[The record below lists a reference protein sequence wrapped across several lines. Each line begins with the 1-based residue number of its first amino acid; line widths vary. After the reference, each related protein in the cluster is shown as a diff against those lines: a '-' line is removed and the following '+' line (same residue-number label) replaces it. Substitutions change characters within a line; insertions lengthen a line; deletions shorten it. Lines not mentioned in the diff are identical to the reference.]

1 MKSNSTISPSKV
13 ILSNEKIY
21 IVDMDSIIEVA
32 TDDLENPQTSYSYE
46 MYELPIAHR
55 ENLDEYIESNYQVS
69 LDFAKAYAHNLVIKP
84 SDAEVVKA
92 EQENNTINLLMDLGV
107 L

>member
-1 MKSNSTISPSKV
+1 MKSNSTVSPSKV

-21 IVDMDSIIEVA
+21 IVDIDSIVGIA
-32 TDDLENPQTSYSYE
+32 TDDLENPQASYTYE

-55 ENLDEYIESNYQVS
+55 ENLNEYIEANYQVS
-69 LDFAKAYAHNLVIKP
+69 LDFAKAYAHNLAIKP

-92 EQENNTINLLMDLGV
+92 EQENNTINLLIDLGV